1 MTHTFFDQSIKWT
14 FAHFKWFFYLDM
26 HYFKNYFCLLEKLET
41 GNQLERW
48 KLTVTKVLLLCY
60 LAYCFLLY
68 SCQDGWSQQKNLL
81 AANFFYLERL
91 DKQNY
96 LGIMCSFGLV
106 ELLYKTMYF
115 DNRGV
120 AFQLLRRIL
129 IYRSVDAK
137 YFFSPRY
144 VYAYPVFS
152 IRKNFSIASIIC
164 AISLFLLNLT
174 RLCFISM
181 CK

>member
-1 MTHTFFDQSIKWT
+1 MAYNLFDQPIKWT
-14 FAHFKWFFYLDM
+14 CAHFKRVFHLDM
-26 HYFKNYFCLLEKLET
+26 RYFTNYLHLLGKLET
-41 GNQLERW
+41 GNQFEQR
-48 KLTVTKVLLLCY
+48 KLTVTKILLLCN
-60 LAYCFLLY
+60 LVHCFILY
-68 SCQDGWSQQKNLL
+68 SCQDGWSRRKNLL

-96 LGIMCSFGLV
+96 FGIICSFGLV